1 MPAKELVVMSG
12 KGGTGKTTVVA
23 SFAAMAHEP
32 VLADC
37 DVDAPD
43 LHLVLGPEVVS
54 TEEYQGTK
62 LARMDAEL
70 CTECGLCVEACRYDT
85 ISEDLVLDETAC
97 EGCGTCAAVCPVGAI
112 VMEDRVTGEL
122 FTSETRFGPM
132 AHAHL
137 RAGEEASGKLVM
149 QVRGLATDLALGSGR
164 ELILIDGPP
173 GIGCPAI
180 SALSGADAV
189 LAVTEPT
196 LSGRQGLQRMVEL
209 AEHFEIPTFAVVNK
223 ADLNP
228 EEATAIEGWCR
239 GRRVEVLGRLP
250 YDGASTKAMIAGRA
264 VVEHGDGPLA
274 VALRELW
281 EDLLERLAEC

>member
-1 MPAKELVVMSG
+1 MAARELVVMSG

-23 SFAAMAHEP
+23 CFAALAHEP

-43 LHLVLGPEVVS
+43 LHLVLRPEVVS
-54 TEEYQGTK
+54 TEEYRGTK
-62 LARMDAEL
+62 LARIDPDA

-85 ISEDLVLDETAC
+85 ISPDLVLDETAC

-112 VMEDRVTGEL
+112 EMEVRVTGEV
-122 FTSETRFGPM
+122 FTSRTRFGPM

-149 QVRGLATDLALGSGR
+149 QVRGLATDLVQESGR

-180 SALSGADAV
+180 SALSGVDAV
-189 LAVTEPT
+189 LAVAEPT
-196 LSGRQGLQRMVEL
+196 LSGRQGLRRMVEL
-209 AEHFEIPTFAVVNK
+209 AQHFKTPAWAVVNK
-223 ADLNP
+223 SDLNP
-228 EEATAIEGWCR
+228 EEAASLEEWCSSQ
-239 GRRVEVLGRLP
+239 GVEVMGRLP
-250 YDGASTKAMIAGRA
+250 YDGSATEAMIAGRA
-264 VVEHGDGPLA
+264 VV
-274 VALRELW
+274 
-281 EDLLERLAEC
+281 